1 MKYRKLNKKG
11 VLGLE
16 IAIGFVLSILT
27 LAIIIFAVIVALSTL
42 NNANVLTGTAATDAS
57 NVLTNVTAGT
67 SNLMSNAVTW
77 FSLIAV
83 VIIIL
88 IISVVIIAVKKF
100 GGQTGGGL

>member
-1 MKYRKLNKKG
+1 MKYRKLNKKE